1 MKKIDKILACVDF
14 SEYTRMTMESAV
26 AIAGGTQAE
35 IVVLNIINQRDVAS
49 VGMVS
54 QYYPDRINVEDY
66 VRDLKKERLEK
77 LNTLINTDFSVFRE
91 KMTVEVDVGIPWES
105 IVQAALTH
113 KADLIVMANKG
124 RGNLSRVLFGSVAEK
139 VFRHSPIPVVSVRD
153 PETFKGR
160 Q

>member
-1 MKKIDKILACVDF
+1 MKKIEKILACVDF
-14 SEYTRMTMESAV
+14 SEYTRMTMESVV
-26 AIAGGTQAE
+26 AIAGGTRAE

-54 QYYPDRINVEDY
+54 QCYPDRINVEDY

-77 LNTLINTDFSVFRE
+77 LNTLIKTDFSASRG

-105 IVQAALTH
+105 IVQAAVTH

-139 VFRHSPIPVVSVRD
+139 VFRHSPVPVLSVRD

-160 Q
+160 H